1 MLNNLYT
8 PKFNNEIENIFEVDL
23 MNKQKD
29 NNSNEKKIN
38 SQIHKTLSPRNSIIR
53 IILGFFA
60 LLLWIVIG
68 LPPTLIF
75 SSGIQTFIGIFS
87 YFIRNPI
94 IFLLIALI
102 NIFLGAVEYLLLGII
117 WWAGFHF
124 IWSIRWFYGYFKY
137 HKIK

>member
-137 HKIK
+137 HKMK

>member
-1 MLNNLYT
+1 
-8 PKFNNEIENIFEVDL
+8 
-23 MNKQKD
+23 MNKKKD
-29 NNSNEKKIN
+29 NNSSEKKIN
-38 SQIHKTLSPRNSIIR
+38 SQIHKTLSPRSSIIR

-60 LLLWIVIG
+60 LLLWIVLG
-68 LPPTLIF
+68 VPPTLIF
-75 SSGIQTFIGIFS
+75 SSGIQTFIGTFS

-102 NIFLGAVEYLLLGII
+102 NIFLGAVEYLFLGII

-137 HKIK
+137 HKMK